1 MISNVKEYENYY
13 VSQDGIVINIKTK
26 RKLKYQTDKNGYFRV
41 NLYNKENKTKQF
53 VHRLV
58 AMAYLENDYNLPQV
72 NHKDGNKQ
80 NNNVDNLEWCSAKE
94 NVNHAFRTG
103 LKKGVGACHIG
114 ELNTKNKLKESDV
127 LNIRKRKK
135 QNEKIRDVFQDYKT
149 KITYKGFEQI
159 WYNFTWKHLAEKVGE

>member
-1 MISNVKEYENYY
+1 MENNIDGYPNYY
-13 VSQDGIVINIKTK
+13 ISKDGIVINIKTN
-26 RKLKYQTDKNGYFRV
+26 RQLKYQLDKNGYFRV
-41 NLYNKENKTKQF
+41 NLYNKENQTKQS

-58 AMAYLENDYNLPQV
+58 ALAYLENNNDLPQV

-80 NNNVDNLEWCSAKE
+80 NNNVENLEWCSAKE

-103 LKKGVGACHIG
+103 LKKSVGACHIG

-127 LNIRKRKK
+127 LQIRKRKK
-135 QNEKIRDVFQDYKT
+135 QNEKIKDVFQDYKT

-159 WYNFTWKHLAEKVGE
+159 WFNYTWKHLVEKVGG

>member
-1 MISNVKEYENYY
+1 MNYITITRY
-13 VSQDGIVINIKTK
+13 
-26 RKLKYQTDKNGYFRV
+26 
-41 NLYNKENKTKQF
+41 
-53 VHRLV
+53 
-58 AMAYLENDYNLPQV
+58 
-72 NHKDGNKQ
+72 KD
-80 NNNVDNLEWCSAKE
+80 VDNLEWCSAKE